1 MLSVKE
7 IILEEIVNF
16 RENKNHGKLKSTGKR
31 FWIGIASVYDGE
43 IEEVH
48 TYEEAKRNDFHH
60 SFYFSPNAL
69 EKIDDETSMVF
80 WVDEFGIEGEWT
92 HGKMS
97 QKIIDLIGQ
106 QIDII

>member
-48 TYEEAKRNDFHH
+48 TYEEA
-60 SFYFSPNAL
+60 
-69 EKIDDETSMVF
+69 
-80 WVDEFGIEGEWT
+80 
-92 HGKMS
+92 
-97 QKIIDLIGQ
+97 
-106 QIDII
+106 